1 MSGQEE
7 ISIGLLWHASGA
19 GNLGVGALT
28 VGNLA
33 AARAAAAACGLTPR
47 FKILEF
53 AGDFGVT
60 YIDEPDVSAFTINT
74 RSMVSPGGYWS
85 EVGKL
90 DCVLDI
96 GAGDSFADI
105 YGLKR
110 FLFLWLSKELTYL
123 RGRPLVFSPQTIGP
137 FTRQPYLAMARHV
150 MTKAA
155 AVVARDPASL
165 EAARKISPKARVS
178 QAVDVAF
185 LLPFERMDHGRPGM
199 VHVGV
204 NVSGLLFNGG
214 YTSANEFGLD
224 VDYAQM
230 VRKLLAALTA
240 RPDVVVHLI
249 CHVNTDSLPKDD
261 DRAVADKLKAEFPS
275 VVRAPDF
282 RSPSEAKSYIAGLD
296 FLTAARMHAC
306 IAAFSAGV
314 PVVPVAY
321 SRKFSGLF
329 QGVLKYPYE
338 VPVKGLST
346 DEAVAYILA
355 RLEEREALRAA
366 ERSGLEVVDALL
378 QGYRDELER
387 VFRLAVEKKAR
398 RR

>member
-1 MSGQEE
+1 
-7 ISIGLLWHASGA
+7 
-19 GNLGVGALT
+19 V
-28 VGNLA
+28 
-33 AARAAAAACGLTPR
+33 
-47 FKILEF
+47 
-53 AGDFGVT
+53 D
-60 YIDEPDVSAFTINT
+60 AFTINT
-74 RSMVSPGGYWS
+74 RSMLSPGGYWS
-85 EVGKL
+85 EMGKL

-110 FLFLWLSKELTYL
+110 FLFLWLSKELAYL
-123 RGRPLVFSPQTIGP
+123 RGLPLVFSPQTIGP
-137 FTRQPYLAMARHV
+137 FTKQPYLGLARRV
-150 MTKAA
+150 MNKAA

-165 EAARKISPKARVS
+165 EAARKIAPRARLL

-185 LLPFERMDHGRPGM
+185 LLPFERMDHGAPGKI
-199 VHVGV
+199 HVGV

-224 VDYAQM
+224 VDYAAM
-230 VRKLLAALTA
+230 TRKLLAALTA

-249 CHVNTDSLPKDD
+249 CHVNTDAIPADD
-261 DRAVADKLKAEFPS
+261 DRAVADLLKTEFPG
-275 VVRAPDF
+275 VVRAPNF
-282 RSPSEAKSYIAGLD
+282 NSPTEAKSYIAGLD

-329 QGVLKYPYE
+329 QGVLQYPYE
-338 VPVKGLST
+338 VPVRGLGT

-355 RLEEREALRAA
+355 RLEERETLKTAAHAGLAVVGERLRTY
-366 ERSGLEVVDALL
+366 G
-378 QGYRDELER
+378 DELQR
-387 VFRLAVEKKAR
+387 VFRLAADRKAGDR
-398 RR
+398 

>member
-1 MSGQEE
+1 MTGQAN

-33 AARAAAAACGLTPR
+33 AARRAAAACGLRPR

-60 YIDEPDVSAFTINT
+60 YIDEPDVETFTINT
-74 RSMVSPGGYWS
+74 RSMLSPGGFWS
-85 EVGKL
+85 ELQSL

-110 FLFLWLSKELTYL
+110 FLFLWLSKALTSL
-123 RGRPLVFSPQTIGP
+123 RDRPLVMSPQTIGP
-137 FTRQPYLAMARHV
+137 FTKQPYLAMAKSA
-150 MTKAA
+150 MTNAA
-155 AVVARDPASL
+155 VVVARDPASL
-165 EAARKISPKARVS
+165 EAALKIAPKARAL

-185 LLPFERMDHGRPGM
+185 LLPFERVDHGAPGK

-214 YTSANEFGLD
+214 YTKANEFGLD
-224 VDYAQM
+224 VDYAAM
-230 VRKLLAALTA
+230 TRKLLAALTA
-240 RPDVVVHLI
+240 RLDVVVHLI
-249 CHVNTDSLPKDD
+249 CHVNSDSMPLDD
-261 DRAVADKLKAEFPS
+261 DRAVADLIKQEFPS
-275 VVRAPDF
+275 VIRAPNF
-282 RSPSEAKSYIAGLD
+282 LSPSAAKSYIAGLD
-296 FLTAARMHAC
+296 FLVAARMHAC

-329 QGVLKYPYE
+329 QGVLQYPYE
-338 VPVKGLST
+338 VPVRGLST
-346 DEAVAYILA
+346 DEAVSYILE
-355 RLEEREALRAA
+355 RLEDRTELKRAA
-366 ERSGLEVVDALL
+366 AAGLQVVDELL
-378 QGYRDELER
+378 GDYIVELKR
-387 VFRLAVEKKAR
+387 VFRQAATR
-398 RR
+398 RG

>member
-1 MSGQEE
+1 MTGPAD
-7 ISIGLLWHASGA
+7 ISIGLLWHASGS

-33 AARAAAAACGLTPR
+33 AARRAAAACGLKPH

-60 YIDEPDVSAFTINT
+60 YIDEPDVETFTINT
-74 RSMVSPGGYWS
+74 RSMLSPGGFWAQLKS
-85 EVGKL
+85 L

-110 FLFLWLSKELTYL
+110 FMFLWLSKALTGL
-123 RGRPLVFSPQTIGP
+123 RGRPLVMSPQTIGP
-137 FTRQPYLAMARHV
+137 FTRQPYLAMARSA
-150 MTKAA
+150 MTGAA
-155 AVVARDPASL
+155 VVVARDPASL
-165 EAARKISPKARVS
+165 AAARKIAPKARTL

-185 LLPFERMDHGRPGM
+185 LLPFERVDHGAPGK

-214 YTSANEFGLD
+214 YTKANEFGLD
-224 VDYAQM
+224 IDYAAM
-230 VRKLLAALTA
+230 ARKLIVALAA

-249 CHVNTDSLPKDD
+249 CHVNSDQLPLDD
-261 DRAVADKLKAEFPS
+261 DRAVADRLKQEFPG

-282 RSPSEAKSYIAGLD
+282 LSPSEAKGYIAGLD

-314 PVVPVAY
+314 AVVPVAY

-329 QGVLKYPYE
+329 QGVLQYPYE
-338 VPVKGLST
+338 VPVRGLST
-346 DEAVAYILA
+346 DEAVSYILQ
-355 RLEEREALRAA
+355 RLDE
-366 ERSGLEVVDALL
+366 
-378 QGYRDELER
+378 RDELKRAAAAGLQVVDELLNGYIEELQR
-387 VFRLAVEKKAR
+387 VFREATTR
-398 RR
+398 RG